1 MLKNIRLHLEKDKEK
16 QALFDE
22 MLAKQVIDM
31 MKSNVNAF
39 QRNIPSLIPYI
50 SGSKLTTY
58 SLFKNRYGETNLV
71 NYGIGRTL
79 YGLHPSEEISLQ
91 VKQALQHSPCVD
103 LTQNVRRA
111 EHDEETKGTFDFR
124 ELKSFKIEQAQ
135 SPLPEEVECLV
146 VLGCGLGLHIKQLL
160 ERRKIKNLIIYEPEI
175 QYFQCSVLSTSWQ
188 EIFALAKKQGTR
200 LFLQLLK
207 DGRELV
213 NDINEL
219 KENISLSS
227 FHIYKHYNQQ
237 VFDAVYRDLTE
248 RDWIEICNNG
258 FTITPINSHL
268 DYIPTWTP
276 KIDLTEQTPVSNEC
290 SQFKKN
296 LEALKQHFPDI
307 YLEYK
312 DYQPKTWL
320 PIKSAANEVN
330 ILKTK
335 DLSTWYG
342 ASPKQDCIQNFD
354 NFNEQPNID
363 GLKLG
368 YNQTKLAHYI
378 HYQFVND
385 TQKLLKEAE
394 AQEDLSELPETIS
407 SIIMLGIGVGYQL
420 EKLLNEHSVEKLFIC
435 EPNPDFF
442 YASLFAIDWQ
452 AIFEKAQATDA
463 TIYLNV
469 GGDGTDLFQGLLEQ
483 FQVIGSYILNSTY
496 IYQGYHNAFLN
507 PAIAELKDQLQIVI
521 AIGENFDYTFYSIEH
536 TKEGFRR
543 NIPVLIKNPSGKL
556 SYADKEV
563 PIFILGNGPSLDMS
577 IEAIKEY
584 RGQVI
589 VISCGTALQA
599 LHRNGITPDFHA
611 EVEKNRCTYDWAVL
625 IGDLAFLKK
634 ITLISTNGIHPDT
647 CELYKD
653 VLIAFK
659 EGESS
664 TVSALKVL
672 GKQHFE
678 LLQYSYPTVSN
689 FATNLFSVL
698 GFNHIYLMGVDLGF
712 SDVNHH
718 HSKSSG
724 YYQDNGKETFDYAK
738 GNDTSLIVPGNFR
751 PRVNTKHEFKL
762 SCGLIEKVTQTKPKE
777 QTFYNC
783 SDGARIKGTIPL
795 HLDDLFIVATTDD
808 KINALQQMRSAAYST
823 EFNSNFIEKYEKQF
837 SHDLLVTELD
847 AILKILEKDISCQG
861 DVKKIINEQQK
872 TLLSSYSKGHSLL
885 FYYLYGT
892 MNYANAIL
900 SKLLYLKAESDN
912 KFLKSNLLI
921 DKWSNT
927 LGDIE
932 DSLKNEYRSLDHSAF
947 SQRVREGIILE
958 RHLENRKILIITNS
972 LSFAKSCKWLI
983 ENNLTFIKNATI
995 TTYEQRYFHSNY
1007 DYVIYYD
1014 QERIRGKVE
1023 TVAEPKLNVLGE
1035 INTLVIVHGL
1045 SSGVDADI
1053 KEKVVTCINSSELNQ
1068 ENDIIFNNLSL
1079 AGVAL
1084 KACIEVSCGQLIIP
1098 RINTI
1103 KGEPFNLVD
1112 IYNKSPLITKV
1123 CKAIKF
1129 SYYSVIFETKLAEQ
1143 ACLSKSGSRGEY
1155 AANLNNSSVYTNQQI
1170 TREQLDEAS
1179 KTYEDKIPELF
1190 DNAVFSSQINIIN
1203 K

>member
-160 ERRKIKNLIIYEPEI
+160 EHRKIKNLIIYEPEI

-188 EIFALAKKQGTR
+188 DIFALAKKQDTT

-207 DGRELV
+207 DGRDLV

-237 VFDAVYRDLTE
+237 VFDAVYRDITE

-394 AQEDLSELPETIS
+394 AREDLSELPETIS
-407 SIIMLGIGVGYQL
+407 SIIMLGLGVGYQL

-469 GGDGTDLFQGLLEQ
+469 GGDGTDFFKGLIEQ
-483 FQVIGSYILNSTY
+483 FHVIGSYILNSTY

-507 PAIAELKDQLQIVI
+507 PAIAELRDQLQIVI
-521 AIGENFDYTFYSIEH
+521 AISENFDYTYYAIEH

-543 NIPVLIKNPSGKL
+543 NIPVLIKKPSSKL

-563 PIFILGNGPSLDMS
+563 PVFIVGNGPSLDMS

-584 RGQVI
+584 RNQAI

-664 TVSALKVL
+664 TVSTLKVL

-689 FATNLFSVL
+689 FVTNLFSVL

-712 SDVNHH
+712 ADVNHH

-724 YYQDNGKETFDYAK
+724 YYQDDGKETFDYAK
-738 GNDTSLIVPGNFR
+738 GNNTSLIVPGNFR

-783 SDGARIKGTIPL
+783 SDGARIRGTTPL
-795 HLDDLFIVATTDD
+795 HLDNLFIVATKDD
-808 KINALQQMRSAAYST
+808 KINALQQMKSAAYST

-837 SHDLLVTELD
+837 SHELLLEQVQQLQELVEGHLSTPD
-847 AILKILEKDISCQG
+847 DINKLINAQ
-861 DVKKIINEQQK
+861 KK
-872 TLLSSYSKGHSLL
+872 LLFDSYQTGRSLL
-885 FYYLYGT
+885 FYYMYGT
-892 MNYANAIL
+892 VNYANAVLTKLLTNSVDIHGAHDFCSQTKEKWSETIRFIKQAIL
-900 SKLLYLKAESDN
+900 SGDNDNFDSSHFNSVARDELLWKSTLKNRTLSIKTDSST
-912 KFLKSNLLI
+912 FHKSVELLI
-921 DKWSNT
+921 KKRFPFLT
-927 LGDIE
+927 LLSDISE
-932 DSLKNEYRSLDHSAF
+932 AKPDYQIRYFKDENSLNIESPKIASR
-947 SQRVREGIILE
+947 GT
-958 RHLENRKILIITNS
+958 ILIKELSSINELSKTVKDESIIMPFFFGRSKTLNTEYYMAYIALRAIIDEHSCQLIFPKHTLLDSKDINS
-972 LSFAKSCKWLI
+972 QLPIELAKNTSII
-983 ENNLTFIKNATI
+983 EF
-995 TTYEQRYFHSNY
+995 TTY
-1007 DYVIYYD
+1007 ILLC
-1014 QERIRGKVE
+1014 
-1023 TVAEPKLNVLGE
+1023 EPNQKS
-1035 INTLVIVHGL
+1035 IN
-1045 SSGVDADI
+1045 
-1053 KEKVVTCINSSELNQ
+1053 
-1068 ENDIIFNNLSL
+1068 
-1079 AGVAL
+1079 
-1084 KACIEVSCGQLIIP
+1084 
-1098 RINTI
+1098 I
-1103 KGEPFNLVD
+1103 KG
-1112 IYNKSPLITKV
+1112 TG
-1123 CKAIKF
+1123 
-1129 SYYSVIFETKLAEQ
+1129 
-1143 ACLSKSGSRGEY
+1143 GSRGKILVRNLRSEDLVLRR
-1155 AANLNNSSVYTNQQI
+1155 LNNEELSRLRSLHTSL
-1170 TREQLDEAS
+1170 TRD
-1179 KTYEDKIPELF
+1179 T
-1190 DNAVFSSQINIIN
+1190 
-1203 K
+1203 

>member
-160 ERRKIKNLIIYEPEI
+160 EHRKIKNLIIYEPEI

-188 EIFALAKKQGTR
+188 DIFALAKKQDTR

-237 VFDAVYRDLTE
+237 VFDAVYRDITE
-248 RDWIEICNNG
+248 RDWIEISNKG
-258 FTITPINSHL
+258 FRITPINSHL

-276 KIDLTEQTPVSNEC
+276 KIDLTEQTPVSNES

-442 YASLFAIDWQ
+442 YASLFAINWKK
-452 AIFEKAQATDA
+452 IFEKAQATDA

-483 FQVIGSYILNSTY
+483 FHVIGSYILNSTY

-521 AIGENFDYTFYSIEH
+521 ALGENFDYTYYAIEH

-543 NIPVLIKNPSGKL
+543 NIPVLIKNPSSKL

-563 PIFILGNGPSLDMS
+563 PVFIVGNGPSLDMS

-584 RGQVI
+584 RNQAI

-625 IGDLAFLKK
+625 IGDFEFLKK

-653 VLIAFK
+653 VLIGFK

-689 FATNLFSVL
+689 FVTNLFSVL

-712 SDVNHH
+712 ADVNHH

-724 YYQDNGKETFDYAK
+724 YYQDDGKETFDYAK
-738 GNDTSLIVPGNFR
+738 GNNTSLIVPGNFR

-783 SDGARIKGTIPL
+783 SDGARIRDTTPL
-795 HLDDLFIVATTDD
+795 HLDNLFIVATKDD
-808 KINALQQMRSAAYST
+808 KINALQQVKSAAYST
-823 EFNSNFIEKYEKQF
+823 DMNSDFIEKYEERF
-837 SHDLLVTELD
+837 SHELLLKELQKLQ
-847 AILKILEKDISCQG
+847 ILVEESVSTPEDINTLIDEQ
-861 DVKKIINEQQK
+861 KK
-872 TLLSSYSKGHSLL
+872 LLFSSYQSGKSLL
-885 FYYLYGT
+885 FYYMYGT
-892 MNYANAIL
+892 VNFANAVL
-900 SKLLYLKAESDN
+900 TKLNVRTTSSETFTLEAIRQAKDKWLTSLTTIK
-912 KFLKSNLLI
+912 NLLLE
-921 DKWSNT
+921 SNADDF
-927 LGDIE
+927 DISSFNLKKRE
-932 DSLKNEYRSLDHSAF
+932 MKSIENNCKGCSL
-947 SQRVREGIILE
+947 
-958 RHLENRKILIITNS
+958 LIITDS
-972 LSFAKSCKWLI
+972 EIFKKS
-983 ENNLTFIKNATI
+983 IKLLL
-995 TTYEQRYFHSNY
+995 TYEFTWIKKLDFVSTKQLEKYDIVP
-1007 DYVIYYD
+1007 DYVIYHYD
-1014 QERIRGKVE
+1014 NSLDTPLMGTKNTIVAVSPNKKLPTTYQNVTYLRTSSIQRDCVFDNPIFFARLIITACLNEQKCDLIMPKFVASNNIDLEDTYDFPTKDYVAFDNHLYVSLFSRNNHQTRRVANNNTRSKKIAVPLTLKDLLFKLM
-1023 TVAEPKLNVLGE
+1023 TVREFIKHKKTIHEFFHLNTQQNDESGIE
-1035 INTLVIVHGL
+1035 IL
-1045 SSGVDADI
+1045 
-1053 KEKVVTCINSSELNQ
+1053 Q
-1068 ENDIIFNNLSL
+1068 ENDGPKN
-1079 AGVAL
+1079 
-1084 KACIEVSCGQLIIP
+1084 
-1098 RINTI
+1098 
-1103 KGEPFNLVD
+1103 
-1112 IYNKSPLITKV
+1112 
-1123 CKAIKF
+1123 
-1129 SYYSVIFETKLAEQ
+1129 
-1143 ACLSKSGSRGEY
+1143 
-1155 AANLNNSSVYTNQQI
+1155 
-1170 TREQLDEAS
+1170 
-1179 KTYEDKIPELF
+1179 
-1190 DNAVFSSQINIIN
+1190 
-1203 K
+1203 